1 MELMII
7 IMFVIGVQFLFVTG
21 VIVLID
27 LARRRRCTAST
38 TATVTKIKR
47 INLGRH
53 SHRVVCR
60 ITYEYDVDGVRY
72 INTKTIYKRDAPS
85 GSTVSIAYTPK
96 EPWISH
102 IPDTS
107 NKVYETIVV
116 ALASIGLSVIFVA
129 ACETLFVY
137 SHYATV

>member
-72 INTKTIYKRDAPS
+72 INTKTIYRRDAPS

-96 EPWISH
+96 EPWICH
-102 IPDTS
+102 IPGIS
-107 NKVYETIVV
+107 NKVHETI
-116 ALASIGLSVIFVA
+116 AITFASIRLSAIFVA
-129 ACETLFVY
+129 ACEALFCL
-137 SHYATV
+137 